1 MNARRAWLACIGVW
15 GAGAAIASGIR
26 HPLNGDTVVA
36 QAAPAAPL
44 KQYLVSAMLR
54 KGTQDFAIMLA
65 HGRQPAVS
73 KDEAVGLFVRV
84 AIAQY
89 PGYSVMDTIAS
100 EFDLALPSCTKS
112 GTFAAAHQSRQA
124 T

>member
-15 GAGAAIASGIR
+15 GAGAAMAGIR
-26 HPLNGDTVVA
+26 RPLNADTLVA
-36 QAAPAAPL
+36 QAAPAARL

-54 KGTQDFAIMLA
+54 KGTQDYAIMLT
-65 HGRQPAVS
+65 HGRQLGVS
-73 KDEAVGLFVRV
+73 KDEAVGLFVRL

-100 EFDLALPSCTKS
+100 EFDLALPSCSKS
-112 GTFAAAHQSRQA
+112 SSFVVVRA
-124 T
+124 